1 MNTAVSP
8 VPLTVQ
14 EQEALARVQL
24 DDSWKTALAASFL
37 QPYMANLRLFL
48 AEQKKLGKTI
58 YPPASEYFNALN
70 TTPLNQVKVV
80 ILGQDPYHGVGQ
92 AHGLCFSVRRGVAVP
107 PSLQNIYRELLNDV
121 GAQPVRHGDLSSWA
135 AQGVLLLNSVL
146 TVEAGMP
153 ASHQGRG
160 WELFTD
166 EIIKVLNEQCE
177 NLVFLLWGSYAQKK
191 GQHIDT
197 NKHLVLKA
205 VHPSPMAA
213 NRGGFFGCKHF
224 SQTNAYLA
232 QHGLTP
238 IDWALPA

>member
-37 QPYMANLRLFL
+37 QPYMINLRQFL

-70 TTPLNQVKVV
+70 TTPLSQVKVV

-197 NKHLVLKA
+197 HKHLVLKA

-224 SQTNAYLA
+224 SQTNGYLT
-232 QHGLTP
+232 QHGLEP

>member
-8 VPLTVQ
+8 VLLTVQ

-37 QPYMANLRLFL
+37 QPYMINLRQFL

-70 TTPLNQVKVV
+70 TTPLSQVKVV
-80 ILGQDPYHGVGQ
+80 ILGQDPYHGAGQ

-197 NKHLVLKA
+197 HKHLVLKA

-224 SQTNAYLA
+224 SQTNAYLT
-232 QHGLTP
+232 QHGLEP

>member
-1 MNTAVSP
+1 MNTAVS
-8 VPLTVQ
+8 VSLNSQ

-24 DDSWKTALAASFL
+24 DESWKAALASTFL
-37 QPYMANLRLFL
+37 QPYMANLREFL
-48 AEQKKLGKTI
+48 AEQRKLGKII
-58 YPPASEYFNALN
+58 YPPAGEYFNALN
-70 TTPLNQVKVV
+70 TTPLSQVKVV

-92 AHGLCFSVRRGVAVP
+92 AHGLCFSVRRGVSVP
-107 PSLQNIYRELLNDV
+107 PSLQNIYRELFNDV

-146 TVEAGMP
+146 TVEAGQP

-205 VHPSPMAA
+205 THPSPMAA

-232 QHGLTP
+232 EHGLEP
-238 IDWALPA
+238 INWALPA

>member
-1 MNTAVSP
+1 MNTAVS
-8 VPLTVQ
+8 VSLNSQ

-24 DDSWKTALAASFL
+24 DESWKAALASTFL
-37 QPYMANLRLFL
+37 QPYMANLREFL
-48 AEQKKLGKTI
+48 AEQKKLGKII
-58 YPPASEYFNALN
+58 YPPAGEYFNALN
-70 TTPLNQVKVV
+70 TTPLSQVKVV

-92 AHGLCFSVRRGVAVP
+92 AHGLCFSVRRGVSVP
-107 PSLQNIYRELLNDV
+107 PSLQNIYRELFNDV

-146 TVEAGMP
+146 TVEAGQP

-205 VHPSPMAA
+205 THPSPMAA

-232 QHGLTP
+232 EHGLEP
-238 IDWALPA
+238 INWALPA

>member
-37 QPYMANLRLFL
+37 QPYMINLRQFL

-70 TTPLNQVKVV
+70 TTPLSQVKVV

-146 TVEAGMP
+146 TVEAGQP

-205 VHPSPMAA
+205 THPSPMAA

-232 QHGLTP
+232 EHGLEP
-238 IDWALPA
+238 INWALPA

>member
-1 MNTAVSP
+1 MNTAVS
-8 VPLTVQ
+8 VSLNSQ

-24 DDSWKTALAASFL
+24 DESWKAALASTFL
-37 QPYMANLRLFL
+37 QPYMANLREFL
-48 AEQKKLGKTI
+48 AEQKKLGKII
-58 YPPASEYFNALN
+58 YPPTGEYFNALN
-70 TTPLNQVKVV
+70 TTPLSQVKVV

-92 AHGLCFSVRRGVAVP
+92 AHGLCFSVRRGVSVP
-107 PSLQNIYRELLNDV
+107 PSLQNIYRELFNDV

-146 TVEAGMP
+146 TVEAGQP

-205 VHPSPMAA
+205 THPSPMAA

-224 SQTNAYLA
+224 SQTNTYLT
-232 QHGLTP
+232 QHGLEP

>member
-1 MNTAVSP
+1 MNTAVLP
-8 VPLTVQ
+8 APLSAQ

-24 DDSWKTALAASFL
+24 DDSWKAALASAFL
-37 QPYMANLRLFL
+37 QPYMANLRVFL

-58 YPPASEYFNALN
+58 YPPANEYFNALN
-70 TTPLNQVKVV
+70 TTPLSQVKVV

-107 PSLQNIYRELLNDV
+107 PSLQNIYRELFNDV
-121 GAQPVRHGDLSSWA
+121 GAQPVRHGDLSTWA

-224 SQTNAYLA
+224 SQTNAYLVE
-232 QHGLTP
+232 HGLTP
-238 IDWALPA
+238 INWALPA

>member
-1 MNTAVSP
+1 MNAVTST
-8 VPLTVQ
+8 LTVEQQ
-14 EQEALARVQL
+14 ETLARVQIHE
-24 DDSWKTALAASFL
+24 SWKVALAPVFL
-37 QPYMANLRLFL
+37 KPYMAKLRQFL
-48 AEQKKLGKTI
+48 ADERKLGKTI
-58 YPPASEYFNALN
+58 YPPVHDYFNALN
-70 TTPLNQVKVV
+70 TTPLPQVKVV

-92 AHGLCFSVRRGVAVP
+92 AHGLCFSVRRGIAVP
-107 PSLQNIYRELLNDV
+107 PSLHNIYRELNADV
-121 GAQPVRHGDLSSWA
+121 GAAPVRHGDLSSWA
-135 AQGVLLLNSVL
+135 EQGVLLLNSVL

-166 EIIKVLNEQCE
+166 EIIKVLNDECE

-197 NKHLVLKA
+197 EKHLVLKA

-224 SQTNAYLA
+224 SQTNTYLQ
-232 QHGLTP
+232 QHGLEP
-238 IDWALPA
+238 INWALPA

>member
-1 MNTAVSP
+1 MNTAVS
-8 VPLTVQ
+8 VSLNSQ

-37 QPYMANLRLFL
+37 QPYMINLRQFL

-70 TTPLNQVKVV
+70 TTPLSQVKVV

-205 VHPSPMAA
+205 THPSPMAA

-224 SQTNAYLA
+224 SQTNGYLT
-232 QHGLTP
+232 QHGLEP